1 MRYLLF
7 SMKQTHKDRLR
18 TRIYKGS
25 ELSEFLNNALVN
37 ISEVDLL
44 MLSSLMKNIKIFRY

>member
-37 ISEVDLL
+37 ISEVFTYAKF
-44 MLSSLMKNIKIFRY
+44 SYEKI